1 MVTPLRHF
9 CHNIFSQNRLKAEM
23 LHSVHRK
30 RMRGTYSCLYF
41 QILTLLNLWERD
53 PYLDPVP
60 GLVSPCRK
68 QKNTTKWRE
77 HFFMLWTSLGLP
89 PRQQISF
96 MESIVLDDDTER
108 GRETVCITVS
118 HCFTS
123 YQYKHDTVTQW
134 EEPTQDHCFDYSERH
149 QAVTHWTLVF
159 TASQCKYSF

>member
-1 MVTPLRHF
+1 MGGGGV
-9 CHNIFSQNRLKAEM
+9 
-23 LHSVHRK
+23 
-30 RMRGTYSCLYF
+30 
-41 QILTLLNLWERD
+41 
-53 PYLDPVP
+53 PYLDAVP

-134 EEPTQDHCFDYSERH
+134 EEPTQDHCLIIQRGIRLWPIE
-149 QAVTHWTLVF
+149 HWS
-159 TASQCKYSF
+159 SQLPSVNIHFNEFLWINKAFLGLHHGTYKLSKRD